1 MEIKSYNDIKNLKLK
16 KYAYKISLEIED
28 QIHENCFLSN
38 INNDEY
44 YFMTE
49 NKKSN
54 VFKDEVSFQKAIRG
68 LKISLIKI

>member
-16 KYAYKISLEIED
+16 KYAYKITLKIED

-44 YFMTE
+44 YFLTDLT
-49 NKKSN
+49 KKR
-54 VFKDEVSFQKAIRG
+54 KEK
-68 LKISLIKI
+68 K